1 MCILSGILF
10 ECSVIEEKKLED
22 GEITDV
28 DSITSGYGVI
38 PILPIFKVKCNIS
51 PIFGSHEAVTDGV
64 YVMTWDNSY
73 SR

>member
-1 MCILSGILF
+1 MLI
-10 ECSVIEEKKLED
+10 
-22 GEITDV
+22 ITMFQ

-38 PILPIFKVKCNIS
+38 PILPIFKVKSNIS

-73 SR
+73 SRYTFNLISYLLEFQQAN